1 MTAED
6 EPSKAA
12 KMNNTDSKEESEMK
26 SLLAALGLVAATVP
40 AHAGMFPVNVPEIS
54 ALDGAAALAVVA
66 AVVLLVWERRRSA

>member
-1 MTAED
+1 
-6 EPSKAA
+6 
-12 KMNNTDSKEESEMK
+12 MK